1 MKPSLARPRGRAPR
15 LFQLVL
21 CACALAVIQGTSP
34 VRAQV
39 VPSDV
44 PEALKPWVGWVLR
57 SSQGGPD
64 ERCVLIGELRTCV
77 FPSALDLDVS
87 KTGASFQLRVTLDR
101 RGPVA
106 LPGSAEHFPL
116 EVRAANKPVPVLDVD
131 GVPSVHLE
139 PGSHTLSGRFRF
151 ATPPDALQLPSSLAT
166 LSLSVD
172 GVRVPFPKRD
182 EGGLLWLKQSGAG
195 AEEERLS
202 LSVHRKLEDG
212 VPLKL
217 TTRVLVSAAGKA
229 REVTLPNVLVA
240 GTRPIELRAG
250 LPAELTA
257 QGTLRMQVQA
267 GEHQL
272 EIVAIRETGAGE
284 FRAPETHEPWPERE
298 VWVFRSDERLR
309 HVEIKGP
316 AQIDPARTD
325 LAGDWRDLPTYVMP
339 PKQALQLELRRRGE
353 PEPPPNQL
361 ALQRTLWLD
370 LDGDG
375 YTVRDQFSGKL
386 QRDFRLDLL
395 AGVLGR
401 AVDGGHDELV
411 TVHAKRTGVELRRRE
426 IALQTEW
433 RMEHGRGDLPAVGYS
448 EHADSLLTTL
458 HLPPGFMLLGAEG
471 VDQLHGTWIDS
482 WDLFDFFFVLL
493 LALAVGKLAGPVFG
507 VCALIALVLTHQE
520 PDAPAVAWVFLLAF
534 TGLVLAVKR
543 GRYAKLLR
551 IGWMAALVCLLLVML
566 PFSVLQVRKALYP
579 HLDAGGAQLD
589 AGSWSLSMPGTASEP
604 AVDAVRDEPE
614 AAPATPAPEEVAQKA
629 EGAAYD
635 QSASM
640 LREAAGG
647 GGLGSLGVSGVGVKT
662 APARGR
668 GDYEAR
674 SDWLSSSKNDVD
686 PNAVVQ
692 TGPGL
697 PAWQFRQFTLRWSG
711 PVQKDQRIQLWIAP
725 PFVSRLWSIASV
737 LFCGLLLFA
746 LARAARRAGP
756 VQPASEPPPAAGAA
770 LLLLALGWPHAAQ
783 AQSLPPPEL
792 LNELR
797 DRILQP
803 PACAPHCLSVAS
815 LELRVDASR
824 LVLRAEV
831 HAQATAAYQ
840 APGPLES
847 WAPDSVRVN
856 GKDALAAVRSED
868 GFLHV
873 RLEQGVHQVELSG
886 PVPRTQAFTLALGTP
901 PHHVSAE
908 HKGFIVDGLRD
919 DGRAEG
925 SLSLRR
931 EVGTSGND
939 ETTTQS
945 LVQWFEV
952 RRELELGIR
961 FRVRTTVTRLGPASE
976 SALLRLPL
984 LPGESVSEAGLVA
997 ERDAVVLELRR
1008 GESDTTFASTLAP
1021 VPSLTL
1027 RAAQPATAAG
1037 PLAQPFSEVWVVAPS
1052 SLYRPRFEGIAPLA
1066 HVSANGAYRPEYR
1079 PFPGESLTIHA
1090 ARLSGAEGA
1099 SITADSAT
1107 ASFTPGRRMERASL
1121 RLRIRTSRG
1130 ATEHLTLPADAQLT
1144 SLAVDG
1150 VARPSRV
1157 KDGKLELLLDPG
1169 AHDVIVELQRAVGME
1184 FVYRPL
1190 QLSSDVPL
1198 TNVTTEVHMPEGRW
1212 LLWARGPAWGPA
1224 VLFWGYLIVVL
1235 LCGALLGRLSLSP
1248 LKTHQWCLLGL
1259 GLTQVEAPVALI
1271 VVGWL
1276 FALAYRERHPASHP
1290 TVFNCVQ
1297 VLLVGLSVL
1306 ALVCLGY
1313 AVHRGLVVQ
1322 PNMQVEGM
1330 GSIDPLLR
1338 WFLDRTHGDLPDVTI
1353 WSAPLWTYKAIMLL
1367 WALWL
1372 AGSILRWLRWGL
1384 AALRSGGGFR
1394 TPRTPGGGGPNDGSR
1409 ARGRA
1414 TNPRVALG
1422 DVEAAE
1428 AELKRKRTEP
1438 PTGDGGVGPE
1448 GAGVP

>member
-1 MKPSLARPRGRAPR
+1 MKPTLARARSGAPR
-15 LFQLVL
+15 PMFRFVL
-21 CACALAVIQGTSP
+21 CACVLTLLRPASP
-34 VRAQV
+34 AHAEP
-39 VPSDV
+39 VPPGI
-44 PEALKPWVGWVLR
+44 PEVLRPWVDWALHSGPAG
-57 SSQGGPD
+57 SQ

-77 FPSALDLDVS
+77 FPSALSLDVD
-87 KTGASFQLRVTLDR
+87 KNGASFELRVTVDR
-101 RGPVA
+101 RAPVT
-106 LPGSAEHFPL
+106 LPGSVEHFPI
-116 EVRAANKPVPVLDVD
+116 EVRAAKQPVPVLDVG
-131 GVPSVHLE
+131 GVPTVYLE
-139 PGSHTLSGRFRF
+139 PGSHSLSGRFRF
-151 ATPPDALQLPSSLAT
+151 ATPPDALQLPPSLAT
-166 LSLSVD
+166 LSLTVD
-172 GVRVPFPKRD
+172 GARVPFPKRD
-182 EGGLLWLKQSGAG
+182 ASGLLWLKQSGDG

-202 LSVHRKLEDG
+202 LSVQRKLEDG

-217 TTRVLVSAAGKA
+217 TTRVRVSAAGKA

-250 LPAELTA
+250 LPAELTP

-272 EIVAIRETGAGE
+272 EIVAIRESGAGD
-284 FRAPETHEPWPERE
+284 FSAPDTREPWPERE
-298 VWVFRSDERLR
+298 LWVFRSDERLR
-309 HVEIKGP
+309 HVEVKGP

-325 LAGDWRDLPTYVMP
+325 LADDWRGLPTYVMP
-339 PKQALQLELRRRGE
+339 PRQALKLETRRRGE

-386 QRDFRLDLL
+386 QRGFRLDLL
-395 AGVLGR
+395 AGELGR
-401 AVDGGHDELV
+401 AVDGGRDQLV
-411 TVHAKRTGVELRRRE
+411 TRHAKRTGVELRRRDLSLE
-426 IALQTEW
+426 TEW

-448 EHADSLLTTL
+448 EHADSLLTNL
-458 HLPPGFMLLGAEG
+458 HLPPGFMVLGAEG

-493 LALAVGKLAGPVFG
+493 MALAVGKAAGRAFGLA
-507 VCALIALVLTHQE
+507 ALVALVLTHHE
-520 PDAPAVAWVFLLAF
+520 PEAPSVAWVFLLAF
-534 TGLVLAVKR
+534 TGLLLAVKQ
-543 GRYAKLLR
+543 GRFAKLLR
-551 IGWMAALVCLLLVML
+551 LGWMAAVVCLLLVII

-579 HLDAGGAQLD
+579 HLDAAGAD
-589 AGSWSLSMPGTASEP
+589 GSSVVQFANLAMNAAAPEP
-604 AVDAVRDEPE
+604 AQMARESAKDE
-614 AAPATPAPEEVAQKA
+614 AAAAEVLQEEQ
-629 EGAAYD
+629 AASFSD
-635 QSASM
+635 GDM
-640 LREAAGG
+640 GPREAAGG
-647 GGLGSLGVSGVGVKT
+647 AAAIGALGSIGVRGKSAPGRRAEYDSG
-662 APARGR
+662 
-668 GDYEAR
+668 
-674 SDWLSSSKNDVD
+674 SDWLSASKHDVD

-697 PAWQFRQFTLRWSG
+697 PSWQFRQFTLKWSG
-711 PVQKDQRIQLWIAP
+711 PVQKDQRIRLWIAP
-725 PFVSRLWSIASV
+725 PLVSRLWSLASV
-737 LFCGLLLFA
+737 FFCGLLLFA
-746 LARAARRAGP
+746 LARAARRASAAGP
-756 VQPASEPPPAAGAA
+756 SQPPPPAPASAGVAA
-770 LLLLALGWPHAAQ
+770 LLLALCWPHAAH
-783 AQSLPPPEL
+783 AQSLPSREL
-792 LNELR
+792 LDELR
-797 DRILQP
+797 ARLLEP
-803 PACAPHCLSVAS
+803 PACAPQCVSVAS
-815 LELRVDASR
+815 LELRIDPAR
-824 LVLRAEV
+824 LLLRAEV
-831 HAQATAAYQ
+831 HAQATTTYQ

-847 WAPDSVRVN
+847 WAPDSVRVD
-856 GKDALAAVRSED
+856 GKDALAAVRSAD

-901 PHHVSAE
+901 PHHVRAE
-908 HKGFIVDGLRD
+908 HKGFVVDGLRD

-931 EVGTSGND
+931 EVAASSADEATS
-939 ETTTQS
+939 QS

-961 FRVRTTVTRLGPASE
+961 FRVRTSVTRLGPANE
-976 SALLRLPL
+976 SALVRLPL

-997 ERDAVVLELRR
+997 DKDAVVLELRR
-1008 GESDTTFASTLAP
+1008 GESIKSFASSLAP
-1021 VPSLTL
+1021 VAKLKLS
-1027 RAAQPATAAG
+1027 AAQPGAGAG
-1037 PLAQPFSEVWVVAPS
+1037 PLAQPFSEVWVIAPS
-1052 SLYRPRFEGIAPLA
+1052 VLYRPHFEGIAPI
-1066 HVSANGAYRPEYR
+1066 AYVGPSGSYQPEYR
-1079 PFPGESLTIHA
+1079 PFPGESVTIHA

-1099 SITADSAT
+1099 SITTDSAL

-1121 RLRIRTSRG
+1121 RLRLRTSRG
-1130 ATEHLTLPADAQLT
+1130 ATEHLILPRDAQLT
-1144 SLAVDG
+1144 SVAVDG
-1150 VARPSRV
+1150 VARPSRI

-1169 AHDVIVELQRAVGME
+1169 AHEVAIELQRAVGME

-1190 QLSSDVPL
+1190 RLSTGLPL
-1198 TNVTTEVHMPEGRW
+1198 TNVTTEVRVPDGRW

-1224 VLFWGYLIVVL
+1224 VLFWGYLLVVL
-1235 LCGALLGRLSLSP
+1235 LFGVLLGRFSLSP

-1259 GLTQVEAPVALI
+1259 GLTQVEAPVALV

-1290 TVFNCVQ
+1290 TVFNAVQ

-1338 WFLDRTHGDLPDVTI
+1338 WFADRTPGAFPDVTI
-1353 WSAPLWTYKAIMLL
+1353 WSAPLWTYKALMLL

-1372 AGSILRWLRWGL
+1372 AGSILRWLRWGFS
-1384 AALRSGGGFR
+1384 ALRSGGGYR
-1394 TPRTPGGGGPNDGSR
+1394 ARPPRPPGGTPK
-1409 ARGRA
+1409 
-1414 TNPRVALG
+1414 NPRVALG

-1428 AELKRKRTEP
+1428 AELKRKRPEP